1 MSANS
6 KKETPVM
13 KTRTEKP
20 LSRFEDAYRGLI
32 FGSFFLVPIVGLPV
46 LYHFFPSWC
55 IPT

>member
-6 KKETPVM
+6 KKETHLM

-20 LSRFEDAYRGLI
+20 LSRFEDFYRGLI
-32 FGSFFLVPIVGLPV
+32 FGSIFFVPIIGLPV
-46 LYHFFPSWC
+46 LYHFFPNWC